1 MHEADK
7 IQEIFL
13 KLERIELQVGR
24 LVSDAESEKE
34 LRKDRNKE
42 TDRRLSEI
50 EKWQA
55 KWGGA
60 LIALGIIATI
70 ISIVTAFIKLK
81 T

>member
-1 MHEADK
+1 MHDNEK

-24 LVSDAESEKE
+24 LVADAESEKE
-34 LRKDRNKE
+34 VRRDRNKE
-42 TDRRLSEI
+42 IDRRLASL

-55 KWGGA
+55 QWGGA
-60 LIALGIIATI
+60 LIALGVIATI
-70 ISIVTAFIKLK
+70 ISLITAFIKF